1 MLQHNHENSD
11 ESVLKLL
18 LLPRTWLCCFI
29 TTYGSLVNYAHGQ
42 LVLSQMCTSTVK
54 LQYNG
59 HPPSAAKMPVYWSLP
74 LFMDPFSN
82 FIIKMV
88 SSKNDGILDFAAI
101 LGRR

>member
-1 MLQHNHENSD
+1 MKNAIRYEMKIFPGGKK
-11 ESVLKLL
+11 V
-18 LLPRTWLCCFI
+18 
-29 TTYGSLVNYAHGQ
+29 
-42 LVLSQMCTSTVK
+42 TVE

-74 LFMDPFSN
+74 LFMDPFSY

>member
-1 MLQHNHENSD
+1 MEFVVGTPLMYFILKASFDLFLQ
-11 ESVLKLL
+11 LL
-18 LLPRTWLCCFI
+18 
-29 TTYGSLVNYAHGQ
+29 Y
-42 LVLSQMCTSTVK
+42 TVE

-74 LFMDPFSN
+74 LFMDPFSY